1 MSRRI
6 LPDDPS
12 PSEPIASHPTEPDAI
27 APEPRVSYNEKTNIV
42 TVTTSFGKLL
52 VSEPRA
58 KHILLTE
65 GGLTALGAEYCTD
78 SMTAI
83 YLVYRCSDA
92 DHPTFDDFLDA
103 LEIEDIEVIG
113 EALAIFR
120 NRGCAVLGAK
130 TNRSAGDSV

>member
-6 LPDDPS
+6 LPDDAS
-12 PSEPIASHPTEPDAI
+12 PIASNPTEPDAI
-27 APEPRVSYNEKTNIV
+27 APESRVSYNEKTNIV
-42 TVTTSFGKLL
+42 TVTTSFGSLL

-65 GGLTALGAEYCTD
+65 GGLTALGVEYCTD